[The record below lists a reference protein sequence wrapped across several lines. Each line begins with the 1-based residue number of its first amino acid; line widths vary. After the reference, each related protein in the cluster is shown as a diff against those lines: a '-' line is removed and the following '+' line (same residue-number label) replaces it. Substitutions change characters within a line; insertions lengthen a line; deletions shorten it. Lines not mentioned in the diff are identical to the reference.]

1 MLKRTFPLFEA
12 LTAAALIFACLVQ
25 NAAYVLPYPANHLVF
40 PLETLVLL
48 CLSAALLVHIAALRV
63 PLNGRR
69 EWFFRGWLPL
79 LGGMALLAAGQS
91 AGRCSDRLPLPPLMG
106 RALFLRL
113 SIQNM
118 VGSRR
123 VASADPAGTVFVAAL
138 LPRPVPADGR
148 AAVPDGIGGN
158 ASCLSFESSL
168 SLWCTAGTIP

>member
-91 AGRCSDRLPLPPLMG
+91 AGRCSDRLPLPPSW
-106 RALFLRL
+106 AEFF

-118 VGSRR
+118 VGGRR